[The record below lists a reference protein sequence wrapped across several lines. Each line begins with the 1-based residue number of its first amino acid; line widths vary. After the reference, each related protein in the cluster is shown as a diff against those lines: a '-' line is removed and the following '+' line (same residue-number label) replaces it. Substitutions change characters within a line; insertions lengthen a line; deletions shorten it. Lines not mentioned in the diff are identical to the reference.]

1 MAVAAGAVFAFTT
14 ASAQSGTAVTFTT
27 IPAQKLGA
35 VGIVLT
41 APQGPTPA
49 AAAGEAAASEAT
61 KALGNKVLE
70 YHYAYCTDSETALA
84 EDCWA
89 VSLDPSGLGGG
100 GGTPHTGTPS
110 PASYLLVFIDPGTD
124 AMIEGASD

>member
-49 AAAGEAAASEAT
+49 AAAGEAAAIAAT
-61 KALGNKVLE
+61 RALGNKVLE
-70 YHYAYCTDSETALA
+70 YKRSRSHTMMPIGK
-84 EDCWA
+84 
-89 VSLDPSGLGGG
+89 VSPLFYGFWRLHKVR
-100 GGTPHTGTPS
+100 T
-110 PASYLLVFIDPGTD
+110 VV
-124 AMIEGASD
+124 